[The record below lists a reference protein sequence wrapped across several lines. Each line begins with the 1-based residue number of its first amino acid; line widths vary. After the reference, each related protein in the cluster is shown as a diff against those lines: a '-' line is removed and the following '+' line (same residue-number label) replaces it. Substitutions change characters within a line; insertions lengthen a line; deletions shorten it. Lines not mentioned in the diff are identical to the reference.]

1 MKEKMVKFVLERYPR
16 AAEFR
21 YTESKWGCEL
31 QFLPNSHAMDCF
43 SCVFKN
49 GRLQILKEF

>member
-16 AAEFR
+16 ATEFS
-21 YTESKWGCEL
+21 YTESKWGYEL
-31 QFLPNSHAMDCF
+31 QFLPHSRAMDCF

-49 GRLQILKEF
+49 GAMQILKEF

>member
-16 AAEFR
+16 AAVFR

-31 QFLPNSHAMDCF
+31 QFLPNSRAMDCF
-43 SCVFKN
+43 SCVCKN
-49 GRLQILKEF
+49 GRLHILKEF

>member
-21 YTESKWGCEL
+21 YTESGLGCEL
-31 QFLPNSHAMDCF
+31 QFLPNSRAMDCF